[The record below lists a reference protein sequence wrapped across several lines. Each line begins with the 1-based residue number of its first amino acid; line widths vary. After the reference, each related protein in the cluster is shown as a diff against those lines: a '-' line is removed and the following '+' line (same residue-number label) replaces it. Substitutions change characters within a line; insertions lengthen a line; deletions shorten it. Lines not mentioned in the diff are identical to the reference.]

1 MATEEQC
8 RERGG
13 KKKSTLMGE
22 KSWRQS
28 VVTLSLLT
36 DTTYGINF
44 KILGDFL
51 QVIMFTRLSENLT
64 SHLELEVNVTESQIH
79 L

>member
-8 RERGG
+8 RERERRG
-13 KKKSTLMGE
+13 KGTLMGE

-28 VVTLSLLT
+28 VVTLSLLV

-44 KILGDFL
+44 KILGHFL
-51 QVIMFTRLSENLT
+51 QVIMFNLT
-64 SHLELEVNVTESQIH
+64 SHLELEVNITEIQIH